1 MATSLLE
8 QESCPI
14 PGMEFIYLTE
24 TKIKYINTNF
34 KKVKA
39 KIYDHMCD
47 VKLQVGTTTYKAHRD
62 VLSEASDYFAA
73 MFSHNMKEK
82 KQDTIELLEITP
94 MGISVILDYFY
105 HGHVTIDSDIIE
117 DVLEAAR
124 FFHVEWL
131 LEACSEYIVRH
142 LVLENYQEVLTL
154 ADRFCLVDLKGDIFK
169 FFAKNISILSEK
181 PDFYKNLSV
190 ELLSQFLRENIYI
203 DVDEEFIMYMILD
216 WVRTERQTRKEYLI
230 PLLRLVRFP
239 LFALDSL
246 DNLPKE
252 VLSSL
257 EIRDAVEEAKD
268 YHYIISAQSLKT
280 EERFQARGSKPV
292 LTVMSFSEEQNA
304 ILYKEPEK
312 SAVVIE
318 QLSDTGLQLDFEFA
332 SSAKVGNFLY
342 ALGGYGVDVFSSE
355 RVFRFDPRHREWT
368 EMASMNFK
376 RVSFAS
382 CSSGDK
388 IYVFGGINHHLNNDG
403 QEIDVILD
411 SVEVYHPYDNAWIVL
426 PDLIHGSYYQSAAYV
441 DDDLYLTG
449 GISEDPRDPVPMTA
463 CYKFSLGSLTWEPIP
478 EMQYPRH
485 SHSMTLIN
493 KKLYVI
499 GGFTSSGY
507 GTFVDSF
514 TNEVFDIE
522 TMQWSAIATT
532 PVALGHIFYDVCYF
546 NDIVYVLGEA
556 EGSCCLHSYDVKN
569 NKFLAGD
576 HVGANIRKIC
586 LLNVAYPI
594 D

>member
-1 MATSLLE
+1 MATSLPE

-14 PGMEFIYLTE
+14 PGMEFIYLNE

-82 KQDTIELLEITP
+82 EQGTIELLEITP

-124 FFHVEWL
+124 FFHVDWL

-142 LVLENYQEVLTL
+142 LVLENYQDVLTL

-169 FFAKNISILSEK
+169 FFAKNICILTEK

-203 DVDEEFIMYMILD
+203 DVDEEFVMHMILD
-216 WVRTERQTRKEYLI
+216 WVRTDRQTRKEYLI

-239 LFALDSL
+239 LFDLDSL
-246 DNLPKE
+246 DNLPE
-252 VLSSL
+252 DVLSSP
-257 EIRDAVEEAKD
+257 EIQDAVEEAKN
-268 YHYIISAQSLKT
+268 YNYNISAQCLKT

-292 LTVMSFSEEQNA
+292 ITVMSFTEEQNA
-304 ILYKEPEK
+304 ILYKEPSK
-312 SAVVIE
+312 STVVIE
-318 QLSDTGLQLDFEFA
+318 QLRDTGLELDFEFA
-332 SSAKVGNFLY
+332 STAKLGNFLF
-342 ALGGYGVDVFSSE
+342 AIGGYGIDVFSSE
-355 RVFRFDPRHREWT
+355 RVFRFDPRRREWM
-368 EMASMNFK
+368 EVASMNCK
-376 RVSFAS
+376 RVSFA
-382 CSSGDK
+382 CCGSGDR

-403 QEIDVILD
+403 LELDVILN
-411 SVEVYHPYDNAWIVL
+411 SVEVYHPFDNAWILL
-426 PDLIHGSYYQSAAYV
+426 PELIHGSYYQAAAYL

-463 CYKFSLGSLTWEPIP
+463 CYKFSLGSYTWEPIP

-485 SHSMTLIN
+485 SHSMTEIGG
-493 KKLYVI
+493 KLFVI

-507 GTFVDSF
+507 GTFVDNFS
-514 TNEVFDIE
+514 NEVFDVE
-522 TMQWSAIATT
+522 TMQWTALALT
-532 PVALGHIFYDVCYF
+532 PVALGHVFCEVCYHNGMIF
-546 NDIVYVLGEA
+546 FLGDA
-556 EGSCCLHSYDVKN
+556 EGSCGLHSYDVKE
-569 NKFLAGD
+569 NKFLAGN
-576 HVGANIRKIC
+576 HVGVNVRKMC